1 VSRPAP
7 PQGPNDLRTPS
18 LRRRMACFVYEGV
31 LLFAVVMIAAYLF
44 SSLSQQR
51 HALTSRGLLQFY
63 LFVVLAIYFV
73 WFWTHGGQ
81 TLAMKTWR
89 IRLLGNDAAPVSQ
102 GRALARY
109 CLSWL
114 WFLPALLVAWAIG
127 SDPLWVPML
136 SLVLGVLGYAALSFA
151 HPDRQFLHDALC
163 KTRLVSTAQATG

>member
-1 VSRPAP
+1 LAPSPAP
-7 PQGPNDLRTPS
+7 AGLRTPG
-18 LRRRMACFVYEGV
+18 LRRRMACFAYEGV
-31 LLFAVVMIAAYLF
+31 LLFAVVTIAAYLF
-44 SSLSQQR
+44 SSLAQQR
-51 HALTSRGLLQFY
+51 HALTSRSLLQFY

-89 IRLLGNDAAPVSQ
+89 IRLLARDGAPVSQ

-114 WFLPALLVAWAIG
+114 WFLPALLVAWAVD
-127 SDPLWVPML
+127 SAQLWVPL
-136 SLVLGVLGYAALSFA
+136 VSLAFGILGYAALSFA

-163 KTRLVSTAQATG
+163 KTRLVSTNAATSG